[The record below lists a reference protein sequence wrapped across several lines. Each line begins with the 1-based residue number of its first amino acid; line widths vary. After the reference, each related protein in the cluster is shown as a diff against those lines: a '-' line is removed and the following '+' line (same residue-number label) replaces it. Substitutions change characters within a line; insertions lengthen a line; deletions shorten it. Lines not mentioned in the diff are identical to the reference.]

1 MNRIQ
6 NIEHEIKKLTSDELR
21 AFRAWFIKHDSE
33 IWDEQI
39 ENDIISG
46 KLDKLA
52 RIPYWHTKK
61 EGQNKFEAL
70 RFSHLLGVL

>member
-21 AFRAWFIKHDSE
+21 AFRTWFREYDTAV
-33 IWDEQI
+33 WDEQI
-39 ENDIISG
+39 EDDIMSG

-52 RIPYWHTKK
+52 QDSIVAHKK
-61 EGQNKFEAL
+61 GRSKQMHCHEGQGEVNQ
-70 RFSHLLGVL
+70 

>member
-6 NIEHEIKKLTSDELR
+6 NIEHEIKKLTSDELS
-21 AFRAWFIKHDSE
+21 AFRAWFIKYDSE

-39 ENDIISG
+39 EDDIISG

-52 RIPYWHTKK
+52 QEAISAHKK
-61 EGQNKFEAL
+61 GRSKQI
-70 RFSHLLGVL
+70 